1 MSTEEEEFDPQ
12 KALGTLQRLEARVQ
26 YERDNLSLLTEML
39 VIYTK
44 LDRINKAEQCA
55 FEALRVFQE
64 SPMSSSQ
71 GLAAVEGA
79 LACWKAMKYTKKDSM
94 RLNLSEERKNLLE
107 EIKGSL
113 LELGKLR
120 DGNLSQ
126 RINFIF
132 AYVKECLGQFQDALS
147 LLSDLIT
154 AQASNGVELSF
165 IILRA
170 AVLLKH
176 LSGNAQSLE
185 YLEYLV
191 DDPPREE
198 GYKKTHILAMLVMV
212 YEQSGERY
220 AVSLQRT
227 YDELKTSYL
236 EDMSSGRKAQTNKR
250 KIEKMLAETP
260 IRSNSA
266 IWEQLALQAVDRC
279 EYIMASEFMQM
290 AMLKAPNKSRLLHLA
305 GEIYCIIGETERA
318 ASCAERAFVLQPQSN
333 ELRNLLLIV
342 APQKWRGKLRSV
354 PTTGQSAI
362 VKEEFAK
369 KEKAR
374 EEEEQENEKNLSKIQ
389 KRGGDDDD
397 EVDPLAATLAKADM
411 LKKKFTSGATNFF
424 LGTPEQR
431 AAKEAK
437 AKDKKIKEAL
447 AKAEREK
454 REKMAA
460 AAEGDGKPRNYIDRN
475 DGPAN
480 PVPPEETDASM
491 KVLDFVVQ
499 GNENIHL
506 YDKVLM
512 DLARV
517 KAMIA
522 VEEQEKN
529 MQSAHEENE
538 NAKGKKKKKKK
549 RGEK

>member
-1 MSTEEEEFDPQ
+1 MEAGAEQFDAQ
-12 KALGTLQRLEARVQ
+12 KALGTLQRLEARAQ

-55 FEALRVFQE
+55 LEALRVFQD

-79 LACWKAMKYTKKDSM
+79 LACWKSMKYTKKDSM
-94 RLNLSEERKNLLE
+94 RLNLSEERRNLLE
-107 EIKGSL
+107 EMKSSL
-113 LELGKLR
+113 LELGKLK

-126 RINFIF
+126 RINFLL
-132 AYVKECLGQFQDALS
+132 AYVKECLGQFQDSLS

-212 YEQSGERY
+212 YEQSGEKY

-279 EYIMASEFMQM
+279 EYVMASEFMQM

-305 GEIYCIIGETERA
+305 GEIYSIIGETERA
-318 ASCAERAFVLQPQSN
+318 ASCAE
-333 ELRNLLLIV
+333 
-342 APQKWRGKLRSV
+342 
-354 PTTGQSAI
+354 
-362 VKEEFAK
+362 
-369 KEKAR
+369 
-374 EEEEQENEKNLSKIQ
+374 
-389 KRGGDDDD
+389 
-397 EVDPLAATLAKADM
+397 
-411 LKKKFTSGATNFF
+411 
-424 LGTPEQR
+424 
-431 AAKEAK
+431 
-437 AKDKKIKEAL
+437 
-447 AKAEREK
+447 
-454 REKMAA
+454 
-460 AAEGDGKPRNYIDRN
+460 
-475 DGPAN
+475 
-480 PVPPEETDASM
+480 
-491 KVLDFVVQ
+491 
-499 GNENIHL
+499 
-506 YDKVLM
+506 
-512 DLARV
+512 
-517 KAMIA
+517 
-522 VEEQEKN
+522 
-529 MQSAHEENE
+529 
-538 NAKGKKKKKKK
+538 
-549 RGEK
+549 